1 MPKRKP
7 GRKKKPPISKQELI
21 FAQTKVLTG
30 STTEAKKAAGY
41 DLEKGTAPENNKAVQ
56 YYMEEYKKQ
65 MDQKF
70 MERANDVAE
79 ELYQLVKG
87 AKSET
92 AKLGAIK
99 DWLDRAG
106 LAPIN
111 KQEIDDKRYLDANS
125 RVNTE
130 LINRLM
136 SLKQKEGEE

>member
-1 MPKRKP
+1 MPKSKP

-30 STTEAKKAAGY
+30 STAEAKKAAGY
-41 DLEKGTAPENNKAVQ
+41 DLSKGTAPENNKAVQ

-65 MDQKF
+65 MDAKF
-70 MERANDVAE
+70 MRRADDVAE
-79 ELYQLVKG
+79 ELFQLIKN
-87 AKSET
+87 AKSES

-106 LAPIN
+106 LAPVN

-136 SLKQKEGEE
+136 KLDKKEGEE